1 LQRLQSRQGTILR
14 GLAARAPFFP
24 SGAAADLREVV
35 EFYNQRFQMAL
46 TETQKRQLV
55 AFLRTL

>member
-1 LQRLQSRQGTILR
+1 
-14 GLAARAPFFP
+14 
-24 SGAAADLREVV
+24 V

-55 AFLRTL
+55 AFLQNALG